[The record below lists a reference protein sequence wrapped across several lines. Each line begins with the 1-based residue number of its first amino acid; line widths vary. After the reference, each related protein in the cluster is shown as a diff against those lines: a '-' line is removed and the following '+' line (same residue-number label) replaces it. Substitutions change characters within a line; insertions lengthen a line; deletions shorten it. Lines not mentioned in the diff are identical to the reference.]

1 MTPDAFIS
9 KWKGNSLTE
18 RQGAQPYFE
27 DLCDLLGVDKPRDP
41 DNYCFERGAKK
52 AAGGQGWA
60 DVWKRG
66 YFGWEGYTPD
76 LADDTI
82 LQRLLALNLQRASP

>member
-9 KWKGNSLTE
+9 KWKGNPLTE

-52 AAGGQGWA
+52 AAGGQG
-60 DVWKRG
+60 
-66 YFGWEGYTPD
+66 
-76 LADDTI
+76 
-82 LQRLLALNLQRASP
+82 